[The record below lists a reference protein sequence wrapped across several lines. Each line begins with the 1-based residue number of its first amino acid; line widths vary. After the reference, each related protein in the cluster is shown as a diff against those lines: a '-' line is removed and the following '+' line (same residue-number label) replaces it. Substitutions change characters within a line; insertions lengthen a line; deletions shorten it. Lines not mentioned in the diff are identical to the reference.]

1 MLIAVE
7 VTVQAM
13 VVIMQV
19 VPIGTNIGLIRILWV
34 MVNGSFLQ
42 SRGAV
47 LTALH
52 LSGFEAQEIR
62 RSWAALRYGNWQVNE
77 LLENWQIYVASQNQW
92 RARRY
97 ERYRVLSVDIT
108 GFWRPHLQGWLGK
121 HYHHLAQKA
130 LPAVVVG
137 VMIICGQV
145 GSQRIPLLR
154 RIVRCQ
160 PQSSK
165 PDFRRQL
172 LQEAA
177 AQMREPAGCDQV
189 IVVDAEFAIAELQ
202 AAGVPR
208 YVVRLASNASARR
221 NQLPAYKGR
230 GRYPK
235 YGEKVR
241 PLPRKWGD
249 RHIAAT
255 TPDQQSQF
263 IQDGRCIQVSFWHN
277 LVGAEESVA
286 AAQTANPPHT
296 FSIYVYADPAYKQP
310 LVLATNL
317 ALEPQTAYLIYRDR
331 WPVEQAPLAAKQMI
345 GLHRHFVFAPEACFR
360 LPELSLLAG
369 AILTYVAA
377 VLPPAPTAFW
387 DRAPKPTPGRLRRV
401 LAQADFPNLI
411 AFDPELRK
419 KNSVTAHLPKGVVAH
434 CRTKR
439 LA

>member
-1 MLIAVE
+1 MLIAAE
-7 VTVQAM
+7 TTVQAM
-13 VVIMQV
+13 AVIMQV

-47 LTALH
+47 FSALH
-52 LSGFEAQEIR
+52 LSGFGAQEIR
-62 RSWAALRYGNWQVNE
+62 RSWAALRYGSWEVNE
-77 LLENWQIYVASQNQW
+77 LLEKWQIHVASQNQW

-108 GFWRPHLQGWLGK
+108 GFWRPHLKGWLGK
-121 HYHHLAQKA
+121 HYHNLAQKA

-137 VMIICGQV
+137 VMVISGQV
-145 GSQRIPLLR
+145 DSQRIPLLR

-160 PQSSK
+160 PQLGK
-165 PDFRRQL
+165 PDFRGQL
-172 LQEAA
+172 LRDAA
-177 AQMREPAGCDQV
+177 AQMAFDQV
-189 IVVDAEFAIAELQ
+189 VVVDAEFAIAELQ
-202 AAGVPR
+202 AADVPR

-249 RHIAAT
+249 RQIAAT

-263 IQDGRCIQVSFWHN
+263 DYQGRCIQVTFWHD
-277 LVGAEESVA
+277 LVSAGTPVNAE
-286 AAQTANPPHT
+286 AQT
-296 FSIYVYADPAYKQP
+296 FCIYAYADPLYKQP
-310 LVLATNL
+310 LLLATNL
-317 ALEPQTAYLIYRDR
+317 QLAAPETAYLIYRDR

-345 GLHRHFVFAPEACFR
+345 GLHRNFVFAPETCFR
-360 LPELSLLAG
+360 LPELGLVAG

-387 DRAPKPTPGRLRRV
+387 DRSPKRTPGRLRRV
-401 LAQADFPNLI
+401 LAQADFPNLA

-419 KNSVTAHLPKGVVAH
+419 KNAFTAHLPKGVDAH
-434 CRTKR
+434 RRTKR
-439 LA
+439 AT